1 MRQKTKNRL
10 SSASRFAYFVVV
22 FLVFLVLIALMF
34 WSPTDVINVKP
45 A

>member
-10 SSASRFAYFVVV
+10 SSASRFAYFFTV
-22 FLVFLVLIALMF
+22 FLVVLVLIALVF
-34 WSPTDVINVKP
+34 WSPTEVVNVTP

>member
-22 FLVFLVLIALMF
+22 FLVFLILIALLF
-34 WSPTDVINVKP
+34 WSPAEVVNVTP